1 MVTDVLCLVTANAF
15 CKSVSQSV
23 TNLAMLL
30 CLGIGC
36 SEALCLYP
44 AQYREHW
51 KCYVAQNICNR
62 HDKMSD
68 VSSKDEHI
76 N

>member
-1 MVTDVLCLVTANAF
+1 
-15 CKSVSQSV
+15 
-23 TNLAMLL
+23 MLL